1 MLVVDAVGR
10 RLLRHSPELRGL
22 ALGDICVSSDPWLL
36 AADVRTAVD
45 SGRRKFVCL
54 GGDEAW
60 LSVAAGSAGAEGIEV
75 GHAGG
80 PASVPRNYGLSSQ
93 PERNI
98 PRLGRASRQLLA
110 LDTILVTPEGGAEVE
125 VANGVWTGFG
135 RRAGLW
141 ARALGSWTA
150 GLMVGGTSLGRQD
163 VVLEMGSVRREAFA
177 SGVYVANGQFLGGLS
192 FVPAAHPG
200 DGKLDVL
207 VFEGTAQDIW
217 RVVPRLGT
225 GSHLPHP
232 RIRELHPRHLRIVGR
247 GRLLADG
254 HDIGRLPARLE
265 VCPARLSLVV

>member
-1 MLVVDAVGR
+1 MGR
-10 RLLRHSPELRGL
+10 RLLRRSPELRGIG
-22 ALGDICVSSDPWLL
+22 LGDICVSSDPWLL

-45 SGRRKFVCL
+45 SGRFKFVCL

-60 LSVAAGSAGAEGIEV
+60 LAIAAGSAGTDGVVV

-80 PASVPRNYGLSSQ
+80 PASVPRNYGLSPQ

-98 PRLGRASRQLLA
+98 PRLVCPSGQVVA
-110 LDTILVTPEGGAEVE
+110 LDTICVTPDGGAEVE
-125 VANGVWTGFG
+125 VANGVWAGFG

-141 ARALGSWTA
+141 ARALGSWRA
-150 GLMVGGTSLGRQD
+150 GLMVGGTYLGHQD
-163 VVLEMGSVRREAFA
+163 LVLEMGSVRRDVSA

-207 VFEGTAQDIW
+207 VFEGGAQDIW

-265 VCPARLSLVV
+265 VRPARLSLVV